1 MHKRLSFSF
10 LLLQAACASRAAE
23 PIRFHIGTF
32 ARGSEGIYTATLNP
46 DTGALSSPALAGRA
60 TNANWITW
68 HPRGHVLYGVNDGRS
83 DSGRRVGEVI
93 AFTAAAD
100 GSLTE
105 LNRQPTGLGT
115 PCYLGV
121 HPSGRLLVA
130 ADYGGGA
137 VMVFPLDAAG
147 RLEPVKQTIL
157 HRGSGPNTKRQEKAH
172 AHGVT
177 FAPDG
182 GHVFIPDLGID
193 RIVGYRVDVAAARLD
208 EAPAA
213 TAATPP
219 GAGPRHFVF
228 HPAGRHAYSINE
240 LDFTVTQFSWDAAA
254 GALTP
259 VRSVRS
265 LPADV
270 TMPNSSA
277 EIEVH
282 PNGRFLYVSNRGHDT
297 IAALAL
303 DSATGEPRLL
313 QHAPA
318 GGRTPRGFALEPAG
332 RYLVSASQDDGRIVT
347 LRIDAESGQLQPT
360 GQAIE
365 VPAPVCI
372 QFPPRR

>member
-10 LLLQAACASRAAE
+10 LLLQAAVASRAAE
-23 PIRFHIGTF
+23 PIRFHVGTF
-32 ARGSEGIYTATLNP
+32 ARGSEGIYTATLDP
-46 DTGALSSPALAGRA
+46 STGALSGPKLAAQA

-68 HPRGHVLYGVNDGRS
+68 HPRGQVLYAVNDGRS
-83 DSGRRVGEVI
+83 DGGRRVGEVV

-100 GSLTE
+100 GTLTE
-105 LNRQPTGLGT
+105 LNRQATGLGT
-115 PCYLGV
+115 PCHLGV

-137 VMVFPLDAAG
+137 VFVFPLDPDG
-147 RLEPVKQTIL
+147 RLEPVAQTIL
-157 HRGSGPNTKRQEKAH
+157 HSGSGPNAKRQEKAH

-193 RIVGYRVDVAAARLD
+193 RIVGYRVDVAAVRLAD
-208 EAPAA
+208 APAA

-219 GAGPRHFVF
+219 GAGPRHFAF
-228 HPAGRHAYSINE
+228 HPGGRHAYSINE

-254 GALTP
+254 GALQA

-265 LPADV
+265 LPEDAA
-270 TMPNSSA
+270 MPNSSA

-282 PNGRFLYVSNRGHDT
+282 PGGRFLYVSNRGHDT
-297 IAALAL
+297 IATLAL
-303 DSATGEPRLL
+303 DPATGEPRLL

-318 GGRTPRGFALEPAG
+318 GGRTPR
-332 RYLVSASQDDGRIVT
+332 R
-347 LRIDAESGQLQPT
+347 
-360 GQAIE
+360 
-365 VPAPVCI
+365 
-372 QFPPRR
+372 